1 MGVYAAARDQA
12 LSVMPTAGLSYQ
24 HAKRRASNID
34 MDLDSRI
41 DAARNDEMTTIHFKF
56 PKKMTPQI
64 NAFGRGCR
72 KRRVQIALDAQAI
85 FCRRRH
91 QPRRPP
97 PAKIRPGSPAPGM
110 GPGTGTVTLATA

>member
-41 DAARNDEMTTIHFKF
+41 DAARNDEMTTMHFSFQK
-56 PKKMTPQI
+56 
-64 NAFGRGCR
+64 N
-72 KRRVQIALDAQAI
+72 D
-85 FCRRRH
+85 
-91 QPRRPP
+91 
-97 PAKIRPGSPAPGM
+97 PAD
-110 GPGTGTVTLATA
+110 